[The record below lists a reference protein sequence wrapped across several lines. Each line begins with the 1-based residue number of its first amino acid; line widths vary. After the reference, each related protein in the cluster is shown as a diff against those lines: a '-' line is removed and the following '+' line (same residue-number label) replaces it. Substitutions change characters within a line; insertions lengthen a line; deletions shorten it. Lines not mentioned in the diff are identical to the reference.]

1 MNRLKYLILLFI
13 IVPAMEIGLFIM
25 AGKAIGVI
33 TTVSL
38 IILTGLLGAYLAKR
52 QGLEAL
58 RKVQAQLRSGQPPG
72 NAMLD
77 GVCILAGGILLLAP
91 GFISDLTGLLLL
103 LPITRNALRPLM
115 LKVIRNWISRKQVY
129 IYR

>member
-1 MNRLKYLILLFI
+1 MKYLILLFI